1 MNTIFTRELEKIC
14 KDMDM
19 LYDCRFAGNVFIG
32 RLTDE
37 TIAKIFFDTSGIRN
51 EYDRIHMKIV
61 NTRLGEVNSQSVFVS
76 DVSTKASRQA
86 PQHIYRPKDLPD
98 GVITIRRRRTTKIC
112 EPRCI
117 RTSKCL
123 RSLFRKCGWVCKRKI
138 S

>member
-51 EYDRIHMKIV
+51 EYGRIHMKIV

-76 DVSTKASRQA
+76 DVFTKASRQA

-98 GVITIRRRRTTKIC
+98 GQ
-112 EPRCI
+112 
-117 RTSKCL
+117 
-123 RSLFRKCGWVCKRKI
+123 CGWRNYNPTPQDYKNLRAEMYSYLEMFAEPVQEMRMGM
-138 S
+138 

>member
-19 LYDCRFAGNVFIG
+19 LYDCRFAGNVFMG

-37 TIAKIFFDTSGIRN
+37 TIAKIYFDTSGIRN

-76 DVSTKASRQA
+76 DVFTKASRQA
-86 PQHIYRPKDLPD
+86 PPHIYRPKDLPD
-98 GVITIRRRRTTKIC
+98 NQ
-112 EPRCI
+112 
-117 RTSKCL
+117 
-123 RSLFRKCGWVCKRKI
+123 CGWYNYKQTSQDYKNLRAEMYSYLEIFAEPVQDMRMGM
-138 S
+138 

>member
-19 LYDCRFAGNVFIG
+19 LYDCRFAGNVFMG

-37 TIAKIFFDTSGIRN
+37 TIAKIYFDTSGIRN

-76 DVSTKASRQA
+76 DVFTKASRQA
-86 PQHIYRPKDLPD
+86 PPHIYRPKDLPD
-98 GVITIRRRRTTKIC
+98 NQ
-112 EPRCI
+112 
-117 RTSKCL
+117 
-123 RSLFRKCGWVCKRKI
+123 CGWYNYKPMSQDYKNLRAEMYSYLEMFAEPVQEMRMGM
-138 S
+138 